1 MLLTNTLKGALPVPE
16 VFVELPGELVLEG
29 CPVLVGAVE
38 LMAKYGDG
46 LCAAG

>member
-38 LMAKYGDG
+38 LMVNYCDMV
-46 LCAAG
+46 CATG